1 MKKERLILA
10 FVAIAAGLIVASSI
24 FYFYQNKRAPS
35 VFPNQPSQATPSATN
50 GRPVLEVINPQDESI
65 TDSKT
70 IEITGKSQPKALI
83 VINANSNDYVVTA
96 EDDGTFTQKIALAD
110 LENIISI
117 TAYTENGVSET
128 KELTII
134 YSTEEF

>member
-50 GRPVLEVINPQDESI
+50 GRPVLEIINPQDELI

-70 IEITGKSQPKALI
+70 VEITGKSLPKALI

-96 EDDGTFTQKIALAD
+96 ENDGTFTQKIALAD

>member
-10 FVAIAAGLIVASSI
+10 LVAIAAGLIVASAI
-24 FYFYQNKRAPS
+24 FYFYQNKRVSTTFPS
-35 VFPNQPSQATPSATN
+35 QPSQSTPSVTN
-50 GRPVLEVINPQDESI
+50 GRPVLEITSPQDELI

-70 IEITGKSQPKALI
+70 IEIVGKSQPKALI
-83 VINANSNDYVVTA
+83 VINTNTSDYAITA
-96 EDDGTFTQKIALAD
+96 EDDGSFAQKIALAD
-110 LENIISI
+110 LENIISL